1 MRLITTKQNVKIILN
16 ILVYYFFRFS
26 SSIYIFRHYDI
37 AFLCFTHR
45 VTEQT
50 TFFFGHYNT
59 LKSRLRHNSVTFT
72 M

>member
-1 MRLITTKQNVKIILN
+1 MRLITTKQNVKIIPN
-16 ILVYYFFRFS
+16 ILAYYFYRFS

-45 VTEQT
+45 VTQQT
-50 TFFFGHYNT
+50 TFFFGYHNI
-59 LKSRLRHNSVTFT
+59 LKSPLRHNGVTFT

>member
-26 SSIYIFRHYDI
+26 SSIYIFRHYNI

-45 VTEQT
+45 VTQQT
-50 TFFFGHYNT
+50 TIFFGHYNT
-59 LKSRLRHNSVTFT
+59 LKSRLRHNGVTFT